1 MSAALKPALVT
12 TRVCGEPFVFGASP
26 SFLGSANCSR
36 NSGRLSRLRAFR
48 KDEVSVIYLAGSDFR
63 K

>member
-12 TRVCGEPFVFGASP
+12 MRVCGEPFVFGASP

-48 KDEVSVIYLAGSDFR
+48 KDEVSVI
-63 K
+63 